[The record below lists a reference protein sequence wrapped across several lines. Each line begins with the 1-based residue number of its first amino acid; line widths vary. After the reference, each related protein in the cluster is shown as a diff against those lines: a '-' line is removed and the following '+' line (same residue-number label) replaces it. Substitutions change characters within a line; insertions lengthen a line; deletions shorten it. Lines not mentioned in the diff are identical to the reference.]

1 MVQVNGGDAVMPEYL
16 TIGQLARL
24 AGVPLST
31 IRFWERKGLMSP
43 SAWRSGQR
51 RYTRDD
57 VHHVAFLRL
66 CQSAGFTLAEIAR
79 MKDERTH
86 APGQWRVLVAD
97 KLADVQRR
105 IAELD
110 HARDLLTHALRCRH
124 DDIGTCPKFQAVI
137 RGKA

>member
-1 MVQVNGGDAVMPEYL
+1 MVQVNGGDAGMPEYL

-57 VHHVAFLRL
+57 VRHVAFLRL
-66 CQSAGFTLAEIAR
+66 CQSAGYTLAEIAR

-86 APGQWRVLVAD
+86 APGQWRGLVGA
-97 KLADVQRR
+97 KRADVPRR
-105 IAELD
+105 L
-110 HARDLLTHALRCRH
+110 ARRPHTRH
-124 DDIGTCPKFQAVI
+124 P
-137 RGKA
+137 RPPRPRPP